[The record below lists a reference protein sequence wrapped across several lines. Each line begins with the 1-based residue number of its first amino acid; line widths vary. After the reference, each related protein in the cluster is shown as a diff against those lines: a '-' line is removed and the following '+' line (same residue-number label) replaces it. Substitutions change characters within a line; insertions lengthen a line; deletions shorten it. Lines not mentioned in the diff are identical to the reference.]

1 MNFNDFNQLID
12 NAILEL
18 IDIKIELSHVQR
30 GLVPPKCNPV
40 IINPASGSECRS
52 LSIDIRA
59 GEAVDPIET
68 AFREW
73 VSDFKNRLNF
83 PDHLPG

>member
-1 MNFNDFNQLID
+1 MNLNDFNQRID

-18 IDIKIELSHVQR
+18 IDIKIELSHVHR
-30 GLVPPKCNPV
+30 GLAPPKCNPV
-40 IINPASGSECRS
+40 IINPSTGSDCRS

-59 GEAVDPIET
+59 GEDFDPIET

-73 VSDFKNRLNF
+73 VSDFKDKLDF
-83 PDHLPG
+83 LDHLPK